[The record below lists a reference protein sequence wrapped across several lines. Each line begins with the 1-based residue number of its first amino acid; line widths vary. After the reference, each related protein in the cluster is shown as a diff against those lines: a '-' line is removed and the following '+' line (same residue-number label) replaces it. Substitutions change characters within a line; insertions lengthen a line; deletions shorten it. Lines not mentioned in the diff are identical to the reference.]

1 MFHLKKCISFLIL
14 LLTTTILA
22 EKECLVTTGENCN
35 NNSYYLVNKANMYAI
50 TNSDNMTLYYCN
62 NEKVACEEV
71 IEPGYYIVNKEIVFK
86 CRMNGLVNQCSKF
99 KIEENEC
106 TEDTIGKLYSA
117 TQSSIISLCLNVE
130 GTIKSFVDLN
140 KANSGDYIVSRGED
154 NIFGLVNYGLL
165 RVEDKKITLDAEYN
179 NGLKYVFVNKLKNY
193 RVMVK
198 GETCPMTGS
207 PNILDRMN
215 ILEFMCSKG
224 LCTMQ

>member
-1 MFHLKKCISFLIL
+1 LFQLKI
-14 LLTTTILA
+14 
-22 EKECLVTTGENCN
+22 GN

-165 RVEDKKITLDAEYN
+165 RVEDKKITLDAECK
-179 NGLKYVFVNKLKNY
+179 LILIMKSSLFFVFIEFFLFFYSNSL
-193 RVMVK
+193 RIILL
-198 GETCPMTGS
+198 
-207 PNILDRMN
+207 NIY
-215 ILEFMCSKG
+215 I
-224 LCTMQ
+224 